1 MKKIALSL
9 ITTAILGLAST
20 VTIDGFSSPES
31 TIVNKGDLYV
41 SNVGKELK
49 PTQKDADGFISKLD
63 VNGKIKDLHFID
75 GLNAPKGMGIV
86 GNTLF
91 VTDIDT
97 LRGFDLKTKE
107 EVFSLF
113 FEGVN
118 FLNDITVKNSNT
130 LFISASDTSAIYEV
144 NISKKSFKKLIDFT
158 VANGLFYEDGILY
171 AAQLG
176 STTQNMFDGK
186 GKLYKIDLK
195 NSNKLTQL
203 GSFEGVLDGVYK
215 VGNKVYVSDWG
226 NAEKTGIIRVY
237 DLKTKEETVI
247 KEELFMGAA
256 DFWID
261 EKSNKLYL
269 PQMIG
274 GKISII
280 NFSDL

>member
-9 ITTAILGLAST
+9 ITTAILGFASSI
-20 VTIDGFSSPES
+20 TIDGFSSPES

-91 VTDIDT
+91 VADIDT

-118 FLNDITVKNSNT
+118 FLNDITVKDLNT
-130 LFISASDTSAIYEV
+130 LFISASDTSAIFEV
-144 NISKKSFKKLIDFT
+144 DISNKSYKKLMDFT

-171 AAQLG
+171 AAELG
-176 STTQNMFDGK
+176 STTQSMFDGK
-186 GKLYKIDLK
+186 GKFYKIDLK

-203 GSFEGVLDGVYK
+203 GTFEGVLDGVYK

-237 DLKTKEETVI
+237 DLKTKEETVL
-247 KEELFMGAA
+247 KTELFMGAA

-261 EKSNKLYL
+261 EKSKKIFM

-274 GKISII
+274 NKISIY
-280 NFSDL
+280 DLN

>member
-9 ITTAILGLAST
+9 ITTAILGFAST
-20 VTIDGFSSPES
+20 VTIEGFSSPES
-31 TIVNKGDLYV
+31 TIVNKNDLYI

-49 PTQKDADGFISKLD
+49 PTLKDGDGFISKLD
-63 VNGKIKDLHFID
+63 VNGKIKELHFID
-75 GLNAPKGMGIV
+75 GLDAPKGMGIV

-91 VTDIDT
+91 VADINT
-97 LRGFDLKTKE
+97 LRGFDLQTKK
-107 EVFSLF
+107 EVFNVV

-118 FLNDITVKNSNT
+118 FLNDITVKDSNT
-130 LFISASDTSAIYEV
+130 LFIGASDTSAIYEV
-144 NISKKSFKKLIDFT
+144 NISNKSYKKLMDFI
-158 VANGLFYEDGILY
+158 VPNGLFYEDGILY

-195 NSNKLTQL
+195 DNNKLTQL
-203 GSFEGVLDGVYK
+203 GTFEGVLDGVTK

-226 NAEKTGIIRVY
+226 NAKKTGIIRVY
-237 DLKTKEETVI
+237 DLKTK
-247 KEELFMGAA
+247 KESVLEAELFMGAA

-261 EKSNKLYL
+261 EKSKKIFM

-274 GKISII
+274 SKVTI
-280 NFSDL
+280 FDLK

>member
-20 VTIDGFSSPES
+20 VTIEGFSSPES
-31 TIVNKGDLYV
+31 TIVNKKDLYV

-49 PTQKDADGFISKLD
+49 PTLKDGDGFISKLD
-63 VNGKIKDLHFID
+63 INGNIKELHFID
-75 GLNAPKGMGIV
+75 GLDAPKGMGIV

-91 VTDIDT
+91 VADINT
-97 LRGFDLKTKE
+97 LRGFDLSTKK
-107 EVFSLF
+107 EVFNII

-118 FLNDITVKNSNT
+118 FLNDITVKDSNT
-130 LFISASDTSAIYEV
+130 LFISASDTSTIYEV
-144 NISKKSFKKLIDFT
+144 NISNKSYKKLVDFT

-186 GKLYKIDLK
+186 GKLFKIDLK
-195 NSNKLTQL
+195 DNNKLTQL
-203 GSFEGVLDGVYK
+203 GTFEGVLDGVTK

-226 NAEKTGIIRVY
+226 NAKKTGIIRVY
-237 DLKTKEETVI
+237 DLETKKETVL
-247 KEELFMGAA
+247 EAELFMGAA

-261 EKSNKLYL
+261 EKSKKIFM

-274 GKISII
+274 GKVTI
-280 NFSDL
+280 FDLK

>member
-9 ITTAILGLAST
+9 ITTAILGFAST
-20 VTIDGFSSPES
+20 VTVEGFSSPES
-31 TIVNKGDLYV
+31 TIVNKNDLYV

-49 PTQKDADGFISKLD
+49 PTQKDGDGFISKLD
-63 VNGKIKDLHFID
+63 VNGKIKELHFID
-75 GLNAPKGMGIV
+75 GLDAPKGMGIV

-91 VTDIDT
+91 VADINT
-97 LRGFDLKTKE
+97 LRGFDLSTKK
-107 EVFSLF
+107 EVFNVV

-118 FLNDITVKNSNT
+118 FLNDITVKDSNT
-130 LFISASDTSAIYEV
+130 LFIGASDTSAIYEV
-144 NISKKSFKKLIDFT
+144 NIASKSYKKLMDFT
-158 VANGLFYEDGILY
+158 VTNGLFYEDGILY

-195 NSNKLTQL
+195 DNNKLTQL
-203 GSFEGVLDGVYK
+203 GTFEGVLDGVTK

-226 NAEKTGIIRVY
+226 NGKDTGIVRVY
-237 DLKTKEETVI
+237 DLKTKEETI
-247 KEELFMGAA
+247 LKLQSFMGAA

-261 EKSNKLYL
+261 EKSKKIFM

-274 GKISII
+274 NKVTI
-280 NFSDL
+280 FDLK

>member
-9 ITTAILGLAST
+9 ITTAILGFAST
-20 VTIDGFSSPES
+20 LTIEGFSSPES
-31 TIVNKGDLYV
+31 TIVNKSDLYV

-49 PTQKDADGFISKLD
+49 PTLKDADGFISKLD
-63 VNGKIKDLHFID
+63 VNGKIKELHFID
-75 GLNAPKGMGIV
+75 GLDAPKGMGIV

-91 VTDIDT
+91 VADINT
-97 LRGFDLKTKE
+97 LRGFDLQTKK
-107 EVFSLF
+107 EVFNVF

-118 FLNDITVKNSNT
+118 FLNDITVKDSNT
-130 LFISASDTSAIYEV
+130 LFIGASDTSAIYEV
-144 NISKKSFKKLIDFT
+144 NISNKSYKKLMDFT

-176 STTQNMFDGK
+176 SSTQNMFDGK

-195 NSNKLTQL
+195 DNNKLTQL
-203 GSFEGVLDGVYK
+203 GTFEGVLDGVHK

-226 NAEKTGIIRVY
+226 NAKKTGIIRVY
-237 DLKTKEETVI
+237 DLETKKESVLET
-247 KEELFMGAA
+247 ELFMGAA

-261 EKSNKLYL
+261 EKSKKIFM

-274 GKISII
+274 GKVTI
-280 NFSDL
+280 FDLK

>member
-9 ITTAILGLAST
+9 ITTAILGFAST
-20 VTIDGFSSPES
+20 LTIEGFSSPES
-31 TIVNKGDLYV
+31 TIVNKNDLYI

-49 PTQKDADGFISKLD
+49 PTLKDGDGFISKLD
-63 VNGKIKDLHFID
+63 INGNIKELHFID

-91 VTDIDT
+91 VADIDT
-97 LRGFDLKTKE
+97 LRGFDLSTKK
-107 EVFSLF
+107 EVFNVV

-118 FLNDITVKNSNT
+118 FLNDITVKDSNT
-130 LFISASDTSAIYEV
+130 LFIGASDTSAIYEV
-144 NISKKSFKKLIDFT
+144 NISNKSYKKLMDFT

-195 NSNKLTQL
+195 DNNKLTQL
-203 GSFEGVLDGVYK
+203 GTFEGVLDGVHK

-226 NAEKTGIIRVY
+226 NAKKTGIIRVY
-237 DLKTKEETVI
+237 DLETKKESVLET
-247 KEELFMGAA
+247 ELFMGAA

-261 EKSNKLYL
+261 EKSKKVFM

-274 GKISII
+274 GKVTI
-280 NFSDL
+280 FDLK